1 MQQTT
6 TYNTIKMKRLLTLF
20 IAISITASLAAQPRA
35 EYPRPQFERSEW
47 INLNGEWSYSLDN
60 VNTGFERRLFDSKG
74 FDDKIIVP
82 FCPESK
88 LSGVGHKDFITGI
101 WYHRTLQVP
110 ASWAERRIMLNFGAV
125 YYESEV
131 YIDGKFVGRHI
142 GGSDSFAYDIS
153 DYVADGKPHDL
164 VVRANSDLRS
174 RAQGAGKQ
182 SLRYNSFGCLYSR
195 TTGIWQTVWVE
206 ATSDYSLE
214 HVQVITDI
222 DQRQVVIIPRYYNTL
237 STNTL
242 TATISENGKTLAKK
256 SVATVEGM
264 PVVIPFR
271 NFKTWSPE
279 EPNLYDVEYVI
290 RDKEGNIVD
299 RIKSYLGMRKIHVD
313 GNRIY
318 LNNQPYYQRLVLDQG
333 FYPDG
338 NWTAPSDEALRRDI
352 ELSKAVGFNG
362 ARLHQKV
369 FEERYHYWADK
380 LGYLCWGEYASWGI
394 DEKSPIAA
402 RNFLPEWG
410 NIIIRD
416 RNHPSIV
423 VWTPF
428 NEVWWPD
435 NVQYPRLIEDT
446 YILTHAL
453 DPTRPVNTASGGTLT
468 PHHDICCMHHYEQD
482 PAKLGKKVY
491 NDGKMFI
498 RTPDSKTPELAS
510 GNVPTGDQVDKYP
523 LPMTKY
529 DGRKPYLIDEFGGI
543 KCLEANP
550 IPDVTGREKQ
560 SSWGY
565 GDSAVTREDFYKR
578 LEGQVDALL
587 QLSDCVW
594 GFCYTQL
601 TDVEQE
607 ENGLYYYDRRSKYDA
622 ERLKGI
628 FAKPL
633 TTNEEKE

>member
-1 MQQTT
+1 
-6 TYNTIKMKRLLTLF
+6 
-20 IAISITASLAAQPRA
+20 
-35 EYPRPQFERSEW
+35 
-47 INLNGEWSYSLDN
+47 
-60 VNTGFERRLFDSKG
+60 
-74 FDDKIIVP
+74 
-82 FCPESK
+82 
-88 LSGVGHKDFITGI
+88 
-101 WYHRTLQVP
+101 
-110 ASWAERRIMLNFGAV
+110 MLNFGAI

-369 FEERYHYWADK
+369 FEEPVPLLGRQTRLSLLGRIRQLGHRREIADR
-380 LGYLCWGEYASWGI
+380 GTQ
-394 DEKSPIAA
+394 
-402 RNFLPEWG
+402 LPSG
-410 NIIIRD
+410 VGQH
-416 RNHPSIV
+416 NH
-423 VWTPF
+423 
-428 NEVWWPD
+428 
-435 NVQYPRLIEDT
+435 
-446 YILTHAL
+446 
-453 DPTRPVNTASGGTLT
+453 TRPQPPVDSGMDTVQRGMVARQRTVPAS
-468 PHHDICCMHHYEQD
+468 C
-482 PAKLGKKVY
+482 
-491 NDGKMFI
+491 
-498 RTPDSKTPELAS
+498 
-510 GNVPTGDQVDKYP
+510 
-523 LPMTKY
+523 
-529 DGRKPYLIDEFGGI
+529 GRHL
-543 KCLEANP
+543 
-550 IPDVTGREKQ
+550 
-560 SSWGY
+560 
-565 GDSAVTREDFYKR
+565 
-578 LEGQVDALL
+578 
-587 QLSDCVW
+587 
-594 GFCYTQL
+594 
-601 TDVEQE
+601 
-607 ENGLYYYDRRSKYDA
+607 
-622 ERLKGI
+622 
-628 FAKPL
+628 
-633 TTNEEKE
+633 